1 MYRIILQ
8 FNKAQEEMIKLYRDI
23 YKKESIY
30 ASVYELIKCGLMY
43 KDLQRKK
50 DGLKP
55 LTEIY
60 TEWQRKQDK
69 QIEEQKRQLLLNEKN
84 ELISR
89 IVGTNKQ

>member
-1 MYRIILQ
+1 MYRIVLQ
-8 FNKAQEEMIKLYRDI
+8 LNKSQEQMIKLYRDI

-30 ASVYELIKCGLMY
+30 ASVYELIRYGLMY
-43 KDLQRKK
+43 KDLQRKA

-60 TEWQRKQDK
+60 AEWQHKQEE
-69 QIEEQKRQLLLNEKN
+69 QIEEQKRQLLLKEKN